1 MVRLTERPPDS
12 VLDSMTLRHIGYSI
26 VTLAVLF
33 TSSMPL
39 SAEASFRGDAAGWI
53 PYWASDVD
61 VKTVIDNVGE
71 LDILYLFVYEVDAGG
86 RLERKADLEDGAW
99 EDLIDE
105 ARDEDVLIIPTVAW
119 FNGAAIH
126 KILSNDDSR
135 EDLIEDIEDMVDDG
149 NFDGVNV
156 DFEQKYAET
165 IDYFSEF
172 LKELEDELGRD
183 YLSCAIEAR
192 TPPKDLYRTGEMPA
206 LIEYANDYKAMNR
219 YCDWVEIMAYDQMR
233 ADITLNNERRG
244 VPYNP
249 VADNDWV
256 EKVIELALE
265 DIDKDKIMLG
275 IPTYGRAYDVT
286 VAPNW
291 YRDYTPVASV
301 NYDRIVELTDKY
313 DVQIGR
319 TAGGEGFISYFPEDS
334 VYAIFNQLPT
344 PAGTPRGFEAAAK
357 ALLVANV
364 AGIEIPVRIITFGDA
379 VAAEDKFDLIEQYDL
394 KGAAFFSF
402 NGREDQDIWDLL

>member
-1 MVRLTERPPDS
+1 
-12 VLDSMTLRHIGYSI
+12 MTLRHIGYSI